1 MAFMVEKPASHRLF
15 FAFWPDDSM
24 REALEHATHKAARAS
39 GGRPVPAENLHS
51 TVVFLGSVSEDRLTS
66 VVTAAGELHHLPVSL
81 KFDRLEHW
89 AKAGVLCLGCSK
101 PQEPASLLAASLS
114 KLLISQGFAPDP
126 KPYRPHV
133 TIARKVV
140 RPHEVGAVHAIEW
153 LVDKI
158 ALVESITAPEGARYK
173 VMREWPLRG

>member
-1 MAFMVEKPASHRLF
+1 MAEKPATHRLF

-24 REALEHATHKAARAS
+24 REALAHATRKAARAS

-51 TVVFLGSVSEDRLTS
+51 TVVFLGSVPEDRLAS
-66 VVTAAGELHHLPVSL
+66 VIATANELRQPPLRL

-89 AKAGVLCLGCSK
+89 AKAAVLCLGCSE
-101 PQEPASLLAASLS
+101 PQQAASALALLLS
-114 KLLISQGFAPDP
+114 KHLISQGFAPDP

-140 RPHEVGAVHAIEW
+140 RPHEVGPVHVIEW
-153 LVDKI
+153 PINEFVLM
-158 ALVESITAPEGARYK
+158 ESTTAPEGPHYS
-173 VMREWPLRG
+173 VLQQWPLRG